1 MATKRFGDIT
11 RRAEA
16 EVIARKR
23 EAMGKKEELRQEM
36 QLRRREK
43 RDARRAVWHERRE
56 RAMATLTRV
65 KDGVADARRK
75 VVYGAG
81 AVSNVC
87 ATAKIMAGS
96 PEYRAE
102 IADYLADKTCD
113 GIVALDD
120 TCEKIH
126 AEYTNR
132 EKALIDGAK
141 NAWREHVEDPVNEF
155 MADYGSAIK
164 AGTALGVV
172 VKGAI
177 ATAPIWAPVTVAA
190 IPAAVTGIAAGAAVG
205 VTGAALAGLGYGGY
219 KLGKAAVTIGK
230 ETIEGAKQGM
240 ADLKVDASKF
250 RKTAEGVVTQ
260 FGYALGAELE
270 AQIANAK
277 RRIETGEQEF
287 TRVTAELDGM
297 INAFPH
303 AAKALGAEWL
313 AGKLGEKAT
322 AASQKAETTQ
332 GIVRPALFEA
342 EASLENGIRTR
353 LLTLSDR
360 YRAQAAEHRA
370 KSIDLSNNVTALR
383 ASAMQMPTMI
393 PVEQQVQV
401 EERIQ

>member
-16 EVIARKR
+16 EVIAKKR
-23 EAMGKKEELRQEM
+23 ESYEQKM
-36 QLRRREK
+36 QMRLGRREK

-102 IADYLADKTCD
+102 IADYLAYKTRD
-113 GIVALDD
+113 GIAALDD
-120 TCEKIH
+120 TWEKIH

-205 VTGAALAGLGYGGY
+205 VSGAALAGLGYGGY

-240 ADLKVDASKF
+240 ADLKADASKF

-322 AASQKAETTQ
+322 AALQKAETTQ

-360 YRAQAAEHRA
+360 NRAQAAEHRA
-370 KSIDLSNNVTALR
+370 KSIGLSNNVTALR

>member
-1 MATKRFGDIT
+1 MEILRGGLRQKLLPESAK
-11 RRAEA
+11 
-16 EVIARKR
+16 
-23 EAMGKKEELRQEM
+23 AMGKKEELRQEM

-65 KDGVADARRK
+65 KDGVADARRN
-75 VVYGAG
+75 VVYGAE

-102 IADYLADKTCD
+102 IADYLAYKTRD
-113 GIVALDD
+113 GIAALDD
-120 TCEKIH
+120 TWEKIH
-126 AEYTNR
+126 TGYTNR
-132 EKALIDGAK
+132 KKALIDGAK

-164 AGTALGVV
+164 AGTVLGVV

-190 IPAAVTGIAAGAAVG
+190 IPAAVTGIATGAAVG

-322 AASQKAETTQ
+322 AALQKADTQ

-342 EASLENGIRTR
+342 EASLENGIGTR

-360 YRAQAAEHRA
+360 YRAQAAECRA